1 MTYAIILLLV
11 GVALIIMEMFL
22 PSAGILGALAI
33 GAIIGSLVLAFK
45 EGEGVGLVFL
55 GVTVIIVPILL
66 VLGLKIFPKTPIGRR
81 IILPPA
87 NEPAS
92 VRGRAGVSMED
103 YSTLVG
109 KSGRTVT
116 PLRPSGIAEIEGERY
131 SVVSE
136 GELIEDNTEVLV
148 VEIQGNSIV
157 VERKTGE

>member
-11 GVALIIMEMFL
+11 GVALIIMEMFI
-22 PSAGILGALAI
+22 PSAGILGILAT
-33 GAIIGSLVLAFK
+33 GAIIGSLVLAFQ
-45 EGEGVGLVFL
+45 EGEGVGLIFL
-55 GVTVIIVPILL
+55 GATVIAVPILL
-66 VLGLKIFPKTPIGRR
+66 VLGLKVFPRTPIGRR

-92 VRGRAGVSMED
+92 VRGQAGVSMED
-103 YSTLVG
+103 YRTLVG
-109 KSGRTVT
+109 KSGRSVT

-136 GELIEDNTEVLV
+136 GELIKDGIEVVV

-157 VERKTGE
+157 VEEL